1 MRLLNPSLCVLT
13 LLGCAVVSTYVSPA
27 IAQFVI
33 APDMSTQPGLA
44 TPQAPPPPTVN
55 RPLSQPLLPA
65 APRLTARDIDPTQD
79 ITLQISSIPA
89 VYKRASLQ
97 SLSQSFIKLTG
108 VDLNDDALIDDFAII
123 NHCDIYRQHYTNEFA
138 WRQARDAF
146 RRVMQRELESYP
158 ENIYL
163 LGSLKL
169 GRYDF
174 ESKAFML
181 DDSSK
186 LERAGI
192 FRFSD
197 RTFSC
202 QGAIVQQ
209 IPLNYTFR
217 LTNPVTLDRLEM
229 SEERAASIRSIMD
242 QLGNRDRKVY
252 VTFFLRINDFSTQ
265 NTSGSVSVRATT
277 RATLMSLRVYLDRS
291 RTQMIYEHTGNQ
303 Q

>member
-1 MRLLNPSLCVLT
+1 MRLLKPGLCVLA
-13 LLGCAVVSTYVSPA
+13 LLGCAVWSVHVSPA

-33 APDMSTQPGLA
+33 APDISGQPSIN
-44 TPQAPPPPTVN
+44 TPAPSAPTVT
-55 RPLSQPLLPA
+55 RPLSQPLLPG
-65 APRLTARDIDPTQD
+65 APQLTARDIDPTQD
-79 ITLQISSIPA
+79 ITLQTGTVAAI
-89 VYKRASLQ
+89 YKRASLQ
-97 SLSQSFIKLTG
+97 NLSQSFIKLTG
-108 VDLNDDALIDDFAII
+108 VDLNDDTLIDDFAII
-123 NHCDIYRQHYTNEFA
+123 NHCDIYRQHYKNEFA

-158 ENIYL
+158 ENVYL

-174 ESKAFML
+174 EHKAFML
-181 DDSSK
+181 DDESK
-186 LERAGI
+186 LERTGI

-197 RTFSC
+197 RSFSC
-202 QGAIVQQ
+202 QGGVVQQ

-217 LTNPVTLDRLEM
+217 LTNPITLDRLEM

-252 VTFFLRINDFSTQ
+252 VTFFIRINDFSTQ
-265 NTSGSVSVRATT
+265 STAGSVAVRATT
-277 RATLMSLRVYLDRS
+277 RATLMSMRVYLDRS
-291 RTQMIYEHTGNQ
+291 RTQMIYEYTGNQ